1 MATKAER
8 NQHEDRR
15 LAALRAAQA
24 LKDGN
29 PLALGSVAGTH
40 TGSETC
46 AQTIA
51 RVAGLNK

>member
-1 MATKAER
+1 MATKAQRSSE
-8 NQHEDRR
+8 NDRTQ
-15 LAALRAAQA
+15 AALRAAQA

-29 PLALGSVAGTH
+29 AAAIGSVAGTH